1 MRVLLVFALFIG
13 SLAHAD
19 SAPFCQS
26 DVARAADSAIATLS
40 LQKQAE
46 GIGNPKGHFV
56 TSVSGTAFYA
66 APNSISKT
74 QDVDLYTV
82 NGVMELNV
90 YKNGKGTLTDYLEV
104 SVYTQSGTCKV
115 LSTSVKVIS
124 EDSDD

>member
-1 MRVLLVFALFIG
+1 MKVLFVFALFIG

-19 SAPFCQS
+19 STPFCQS
-26 DVARAADSAIATLS
+26 DVARAADSAIANLS
-40 LQKQAE
+40 LQKQAA
-46 GIGNPKGHFV
+46 GIGNPKGNYV
-56 TSVSGTAFYA
+56 TSVSGSAHYA

-82 NGVMELNV
+82 SGVMELTV
-90 YKNGKGTLTDYLEV
+90 FKNGRGLLTDYLEV

-115 LSTSVKVIS
+115 LSTSVKVTS